1 MKKKI
6 FLSLFILLALFTIT
20 GCGKNK
26 SNNGGNVK
34 DVQNVESN
42 KKNESNDSKNLS
54 KANISET
61 VILDK
66 DGIKI
71 TAKSISYDSWIGPE
85 IKVLIENNSS
95 ENVTIQA
102 RKFSINGIM
111 IDPIFSADVNA
122 GKKANDTISISSS
135 ELEAAKITTIKD
147 IEFGLDVF
155 NSDSWNDIFKQ
166 EGIKLETNAKD
177 YVQKYNTEG
186 KLVVDQNDIKIY
198 VLKKDDNNSFW
209 GADIYVYIENN
220 SSQDI
225 TAQVR
230 DVSINGF
237 MIDPT
242 FSSDVAAGKKA
253 YDTITF
259 HESDLKNNDI
269 TDIKEIELKF
279 DVFNADSWNDFFKTD
294 IKKITFE

>member
-6 FLSLFILLALFTIT
+6 FLSLFIILVLFTVT
-20 GCGKNK
+20 GCGNDK
-26 SNNGGNVK
+26 SSDSGNVK
-34 DVQNVESN
+34 DVQDVEKDN
-42 KKNESNDSKNLS
+42 DNDSDSLS
-54 KANISET
+54 EANITET

-66 DGIKI
+66 GGIKV
-71 TAKSISYDSWIGPE
+71 TAKSISYDGWSGPE

-111 IDPIFSADVNA
+111 IDPTFSANVNS
-122 GKKANDTISISSS
+122 GKKANDSISISSN
-135 ELEAAKITTIKD
+135 ELKAANITTIKK
-147 IEFGLDVF
+147 IEFGLNVF
-155 NSDSWNDIFKQ
+155 NADSWNDILKQ
-166 EGIKLETNAKD
+166 EGIQLETSAKD
-177 YVQKYNTEG
+177 YVQKYNTDG

-198 VLKKDDNNSFW
+198 VLKKDDKNSFW
-209 GADIYVYIENN
+209 GADIFVYIENN

-230 DVSINGF
+230 DVSIDGF

-242 FSSDVAAGKKA
+242 FSADVSAGKKA
-253 YDTITF
+253 YDTIMF
-259 HESDLKNNDI
+259 HESDLKDNDI

-279 DVFNADSWNDFFKTD
+279 NVFNADSWNDIFETST
-294 IKKITFE
+294 KKISFE

>member
-6 FLSLFILLALFTIT
+6 FLSLFILLALITIT
-20 GCGKNK
+20 GCGGNK
-26 SNNGGNVK
+26 SNNSGNVK
-34 DVQNVESN
+34 DVQDV
-42 KKNESNDSKNLS
+42 KQNESNDSKKLS
-54 KANISET
+54 KANITET

-66 DGIKI
+66 GGIKV
-71 TAKSISYDSWIGPE
+71 TAKSISYDSWSGPE
-85 IKVLIENNSS
+85 IKVLVENNSS

-111 IDPIFSADVNA
+111 IDPTFSAEVNA

-135 ELEAAKITTIKD
+135 ELEAAQISTIKD

-177 YVQKYNTEG
+177 YVQKYNTDG
-186 KLVVDQNDIKIY
+186 KLVVDQNNIKIY
-198 VLKKDDNNSFW
+198 VLKKDDKDSFW

-225 TAQVR
+225 TVQAR
-230 DVSINGF
+230 DVSIDGF

-242 FSSDVAAGKKA
+242 FSSDVSAGKKA

-259 HESDLKNNDI
+259 HESDLKDNDI

-279 DVFNADSWNDFFKTD
+279 DVFNADSWNDIFKTD
-294 IKKITFE
+294 TKKISF

>member
-6 FLSLFILLALFTIT
+6 FLSLFILLTLITIT
-20 GCGKNK
+20 GCGGNK
-26 SNNGGNVK
+26 SNNSGNVK
-34 DVQNVESN
+34 DVQDV
-42 KKNESNDSKNLS
+42 KQNESNDSKKLS
-54 KANISET
+54 KANITET

-66 DGIKI
+66 EGIKV
-71 TAKSISYDSWIGPE
+71 TAKSISYDSWSGPE
-85 IKVLIENNSS
+85 IKVLVENNSS

-111 IDPIFSADVNA
+111 IDPTFSAEVNA

-135 ELEAAKITTIKD
+135 ELEAAQISTIKD

-177 YVQKYNTEG
+177 YVQKYNTDG
-186 KLVVDQNDIKIY
+186 KLVVDQNNIKIY
-198 VLKKDDNNSFW
+198 VLKKDDKDSFW

-225 TAQVR
+225 TVQAR
-230 DVSINGF
+230 DVSIDGF

-242 FSSDVAAGKKA
+242 FSSDVSAGKKA

-259 HESDLKNNDI
+259 HESDLKDNDI

-279 DVFNADSWNDFFKTD
+279 DVFNADSWNDIFKTD
-294 IKKITFE
+294 TKKISF

>member
-6 FLSLFILLALFTIT
+6 FLSLFILLALITIT
-20 GCGKNK
+20 GCGGNK
-26 SNNGGNVK
+26 SNNSGNVK
-34 DVQNVESN
+34 DVQDVEQ
-42 KKNESNDSKNLS
+42 NESNDSKKLS
-54 KANISET
+54 KANITET

-66 DGIKI
+66 EGIKV
-71 TAKSISYDSWIGPE
+71 TAKSISYDSWSGPE
-85 IKVLIENNSS
+85 IKVLVENNSS

-111 IDPIFSADVNA
+111 IDPTFSAEVNA
-122 GKKANDTISISSS
+122 GKKANDTIAISSS
-135 ELEAAKITTIKD
+135 ELEAAQISTIKD

-177 YVQKYNTEG
+177 YVQKYNTDG
-186 KLVVDQNDIKIY
+186 KLVVDQNNIKIY
-198 VLKKDDNNSFW
+198 VLKKDDKDSFW

-225 TAQVR
+225 TVQAR
-230 DVSINGF
+230 DVSIDGF

-242 FSSDVAAGKKA
+242 FSSDVSAGKKA

-259 HESDLKNNDI
+259 HESDLKDNDI

-279 DVFNADSWNDFFKTD
+279 DVFNADSWNDIFKTD
-294 IKKITFE
+294 TKKISF

>member
-20 GCGKNK
+20 GCGGNK
-26 SNNGGNVK
+26 SNDSGNVK
-34 DVQNVESN
+34 DVQDV
-42 KKNESNDSKNLS
+42 KQNEGNDTKTLS
-54 KANISET
+54 KANITET

-66 DGIKI
+66 GGIKV
-71 TAKSISYDSWIGPE
+71 TAKSISYDNWSGPE

-111 IDPIFSADVNA
+111 MDPTFSAEVNA
-122 GKKANDTISISSS
+122 GKKANDTISIFSSD
-135 ELEAAKITTIKD
+135 LEAAQITTIKD

-177 YVQKYNTEG
+177 YVQKYNTDG
-186 KLVVDQNDIKIY
+186 KLVVDQNNIKIY
-198 VLKKDDNNSFW
+198 VLKKDDKDSFW

-225 TAQVR
+225 TVQAR
-230 DVSINGF
+230 DVSIDGF

-242 FSSDVAAGKKA
+242 FSSDVSAGKKA

-259 HESDLKNNDI
+259 HESDLKDNDI

-279 DVFNADSWNDFFKTD
+279 DVFNADSWNDIFKTD
-294 IKKITFE
+294 TKKISF